1 MNLITGVLLYLALLV
16 VMALHEIGYSPREIR
31 LQMKYWLLPNFYAVK
46 GDHRLGGIL
55 MLAAIV
61 LGVALWQ
68 PASTFIQYVGLM
80 AFAYGLT
87 LMIYSIFKEKPDIS
101 QKARKKYILD
111 PVPKN
116 TSGWYLIGTII
127 VFAVVYEYY
136 WAIIGGLC

>member
-1 MNLITGVLLYLALLV
+1 
-16 VMALHEIGYSPREIR
+16 
-31 LQMKYWLLPNFYAVK
+31 
-46 GDHRLGGIL
+46 